1 MRIGKK
7 LFFCLSLLLL
17 GIMCFFAAP
26 PQTQAA
32 EFLTPDKSAYLYMNT
47 RELDIRY
54 DNEEAKFILR
64 DDGVLQLTSQDG
76 QAAYLALAS
85 TEKDPYAASY
95 TIRKFGITNPAKAF
109 YEIHATAGAHEQTCG
124 YWIVGKH
131 NGQWVTYISLES
143 LVPMGYDLNGY
154 HQLHS
159 RINENNSGRLILGDA
174 IIQFEFFWDDAAQWF
189 GVRCLEKYY

>member
-1 MRIGKK
+1 MRLGKK
-7 LFFCLSLLLL
+7 LFSCFSLLAL

-26 PQTQAA
+26 PQAQAA

-64 DDGVLQLTSQDG
+64 ADGVLQLTSQDG
-76 QAAYLALAS
+76 KAAYLALAS

-95 TIRKFGITNPAKAF
+95 TIRKFGITNSEKAF

-131 NGQWVTYISLES
+131 NSQWVTYISLES

-159 RINENNSGRLILGDA
+159 RINENNSGRLLLGDA
-174 IIQFEFFWDDAAQWF
+174 IIQFELFWDDAAQWF
-189 GVRCLEKYY
+189 GVRRI

>member
-1 MRIGKK
+1 MRLGKK
-7 LFFCLSLLLL
+7 LFSCFSLLAL

-26 PQTQAA
+26 PQAQAA

-64 DDGVLQLTSQDG
+64 ADDVLQLMSQDG

-95 TIRKFGITNPAKAF
+95 TIRKFGITNSEKAF

-124 YWIVGKH
+124 YWIIGKH
-131 NGQWVTYISLES
+131 EGQWVTYISLES
-143 LVPMGYDLNGY
+143 LVPMGYDLNCY

-159 RINENNSGRLILGDA
+159 RINENNSGRLLLGDA

-189 GVRCLEKYY
+189 GVRRI

>member
-1 MRIGKK
+1 MRLGKK
-7 LFFCLSLLLL
+7 LFSCFSLLAL

-26 PQTQAA
+26 PQAQAA

-64 DDGVLQLTSQDG
+64 ADGVLQLTSQDG

-95 TIRKFGITNPAKAF
+95 TIRKFGITNSEKAF

-124 YWIVGKH
+124 YWIIGKH
-131 NGQWVTYISLES
+131 GGQWVTYISLES
-143 LVPMGYDLNGY
+143 LVPMGYDLNCY

-189 GVRCLEKYY
+189 GVRCLQKYY

>member
-7 LFFCLSLLLL
+7 LFSCLSLLLL
-17 GIMCFFAAP
+17 CITCLLANGRTA
-26 PQTQAA
+26 QAT

-47 RELDIRY
+47 RELDICY

-64 DDGVLQLTSQDG
+64 ADGVLQLTSQDG
-76 QAAYLALAS
+76 KAAYLALAS

-95 TIRKFGITNPAKAF
+95 TIRKFGITNSEKAF

-159 RINENNSGRLILGDA
+159 RINENNSGRLILSDA

-189 GVRCLEKYY
+189 GVRRI

>member
-7 LFFCLSLLLL
+7 LFSCLSLLLL
-17 GIMCFFAAP
+17 CITCLLANGRTA
-26 PQTQAA
+26 QAT

-47 RELDIRY
+47 RELDICY

-64 DDGVLQLTSQDG
+64 ADGVLQLTSQDG
-76 QAAYLALAS
+76 KAAYLALVS

-159 RINENNSGRLILGDA
+159 RINENNSGRLILSDA

-189 GVRCLEKYY
+189 GVRRI

>member
-1 MRIGKK
+1 MRLGKK
-7 LFFCLSLLLL
+7 LFSCFSLLAL
-17 GIMCFFAAP
+17 GIMCFFAAVP
-26 PQTQAA
+26 KAQAA

-95 TIRKFGITNPAKAF
+95 TIRKFGITNSEKAF

-159 RINENNSGRLILGDA
+159 RINENNSGRLLLGDA

-189 GVRCLEKYY
+189 GVRRI

>member
-1 MRIGKK
+1 MRLGKK
-7 LFFCLSLLLL
+7 LFSCFSLLAL

-26 PQTQAA
+26 PQAQAA

-64 DDGVLQLTSQDG
+64 ADGVLQLTSQDG
-76 QAAYLALAS
+76 KAAYLALAS

-95 TIRKFGITNPAKAF
+95 TIRKFGITNSEKAF
-109 YEIHATAGAHEQTCG
+109 YEIHATTGAHEQTCG
-124 YWIVGKH
+124 YWIIGKH
-131 NGQWVTYISLES
+131 EGQWVTYISLES

-159 RINENNSGRLILGDA
+159 RINENNSGRLLLGDA

-189 GVRCLEKYY
+189 GVRRI

>member
-1 MRIGKK
+1 MRLGKK
-7 LFFCLSLLLL
+7 LFSCFSLLAL

-26 PQTQAA
+26 PQAQAA

-64 DDGVLQLTSQDG
+64 ADGVLQLTSQDG
-76 QAAYLALAS
+76 KAAYLALAS
-85 TEKDPYAASY
+85 TEKVPYAASY
-95 TIRKFGITNPAKAF
+95 TIRKFGITNSEKAF

-189 GVRCLEKYY
+189 GVRCLQKYY

>member
-1 MRIGKK
+1 MRLGKK
-7 LFFCLSLLLL
+7 LFPCFSLLAL

-26 PQTQAA
+26 PQAQAA
-32 EFLTPDKSAYLYMNT
+32 EFLTPANETFIYMNT
-47 RELDIRY
+47 LEKDIAY
-54 DNEEAKFILR
+54 DNEALKFAR
-64 DDGVLQLTSQDG
+64 SDTNVLQLMSQDG
-76 QAAYLALAS
+76 KQVYLALAS

-95 TIRKFGITNPAKAF
+95 TIRKFGITNSEKAF
-109 YEIHATAGAHEQTCG
+109 YEIHATTGAHEQTCG

-131 NGQWVTYISLES
+131 NSQWVTYISLES

-159 RINENNSGRLILGDA
+159 RINENNSGRLLLGDA

-189 GVRCLEKYY
+189 GVRRI

>member
-7 LFFCLSLLLL
+7 LFSCFSLLAL
-17 GIMCFFAAP
+17 GIMCLLANGPKA
-26 PQTQAA
+26 QAA

-64 DDGVLQLTSQDG
+64 ADGVLQLTSHDG

-131 NGQWVTYISLES
+131 EGQWVTYISLES

-189 GVRCLEKYY
+189 GVRRI

>member
-7 LFFCLSLLLL
+7 LFSCLSLLLL
-17 GIMCFFAAP
+17 CITCLLTNGPTA
-26 PQTQAA
+26 QAA

-54 DNEEAKFILR
+54 NNEEAKFILR
-64 DDGVLQLTSQDG
+64 ADGVLQLTSQDG
-76 QAAYLALAS
+76 KAAYLALAS

-95 TIRKFGITNPAKAF
+95 TIRKFGITNSENAF

-189 GVRCLEKYY
+189 GVRCLQKYY

>member
-1 MRIGKK
+1 MRLGKK
-7 LFFCLSLLLL
+7 LFSCFSLLAL
-17 GIMCFFAAP
+17 GIMCFFAAAP
-26 PQTQAA
+26 KVQAA

-95 TIRKFGITNPAKAF
+95 TIRKFSITNPAKAF

-143 LVPMGYDLNGY
+143 LVPMGYDFNGY

-189 GVRCLEKYY
+189 GVRRI

>member
-7 LFFCLSLLLL
+7 LFSCLSLLLL
-17 GIMCFFAAP
+17 CIMCFFAAP
-26 PQTQAA
+26 PQAQAA

-64 DDGVLQLTSQDG
+64 ADGVLQLMSQDG
-76 QAAYLALAS
+76 KAAYLALAS

-95 TIRKFGITNPAKAF
+95 TIRKFGITNSEKAF
-109 YEIHATAGAHEQTCG
+109 YEIHATTGAHEQTCG
-124 YWIVGKH
+124 YWIIGKH
-131 NGQWVTYISLES
+131 EGQWVTYISLES

-189 GVRCLEKYY
+189 GVRRI

>member
-1 MRIGKK
+1 MRLGKK
-7 LFFCLSLLLL
+7 LFSCFSLLAL

-26 PQTQAA
+26 PQAQAA

-64 DDGVLQLTSQDG
+64 ADGVLQLTSQDG

-85 TEKDPYAASY
+85 TEKDPYATSY
-95 TIRKFGITNPAKAF
+95 TIRKFGITNSEKAF

-189 GVRCLEKYY
+189 GVRRI

>member
-7 LFFCLSLLLL
+7 LFSCLSLLLL
-17 GIMCFFAAP
+17 CITCLLANGTTA
-26 PQTQAA
+26 QAA

-76 QAAYLALAS
+76 KAAYLALAS

-95 TIRKFGITNPAKAF
+95 TIRKFGITNSEKAF

-189 GVRCLEKYY
+189 GVRRI

>member
-1 MRIGKK
+1 MRLGKK
-7 LFFCLSLLLL
+7 LFSCFSLLAL
-17 GIMCFFAAP
+17 GIMCFFAAVP
-26 PQTQAA
+26 KAQAA

-95 TIRKFGITNPAKAF
+95 TIRKFGITNSEKAF
-109 YEIHATAGAHEQTCG
+109 YEIHATTGAHEQTCG
-124 YWIVGKH
+124 YWIIGKH
-131 NGQWVTYISLES
+131 EGQWVTYISLES

-159 RINENNSGRLILGDA
+159 RINENNSGRLLLGDA

-189 GVRCLEKYY
+189 GVRRI

>member
-1 MRIGKK
+1 MCIGKK
-7 LFFCLSLLLL
+7 LFSCLFLLLL

-26 PQTQAA
+26 PQAQAA

-64 DDGVLQLTSQDG
+64 ADGVLQLTSHDG

-95 TIRKFGITNPAKAF
+95 TIRKFGITNSEKAF
-109 YEIHATAGAHEQTCG
+109 YEIHATTGAHEQTCG

-131 NGQWVTYISLES
+131 NSQWVTYISLES

-159 RINENNSGRLILGDA
+159 RINENNSGRLLLGDA

-189 GVRCLEKYY
+189 GVRCLQKYY

>member
-1 MRIGKK
+1 MRLGKK
-7 LFFCLSLLLL
+7 LFSCFSLLAL
-17 GIMCFFAAP
+17 GIMCFFAAVP
-26 PQTQAA
+26 KAQAA

-64 DDGVLQLTSQDG
+64 DDGVLQLTNQDG

-143 LVPMGYDLNGY
+143 LVPMGYDFNGY

-189 GVRCLEKYY
+189 GVRRI

>member
-1 MRIGKK
+1 MRLGKK
-7 LFFCLSLLLL
+7 LFSCFSLLAL

-26 PQTQAA
+26 PQAQAA

-109 YEIHATAGAHEQTCG
+109 YEIHATAGAHEQTRG

-131 NGQWVTYISLES
+131 NGQWVTYIALES
-143 LVPMGYDLNGY
+143 LVPMGYDLTGY

-159 RINENNSGRLILGDA
+159 RINENNSGRLLLGDA

-189 GVRCLEKYY
+189 GVRRI

>member
-7 LFFCLSLLLL
+7 LFSCLSLLLL
-17 GIMCFFAAP
+17 CITCLLANGRTA
-26 PQTQAA
+26 QAT

-47 RELDIRY
+47 RELDICY

-64 DDGVLQLTSQDG
+64 ADGVLQLTSQDG
-76 QAAYLALAS
+76 KAAYLALVS

-159 RINENNSGRLILGDA
+159 RINENNSGRLLLGDA

-189 GVRCLEKYY
+189 GVRRI

>member
-1 MRIGKK
+1 MRLGKK
-7 LFFCLSLLLL
+7 LFSCFSLLAL

-26 PQTQAA
+26 PQAQAA

-76 QAAYLALAS
+76 KAAYLALAS

-95 TIRKFGITNPAKAF
+95 TIRKFGITNSKKAF

-124 YWIVGKH
+124 YWIIGKH
-131 NGQWVTYISLES
+131 EGQWVTYISLES

-159 RINENNSGRLILGDA
+159 RINENNSGRLLLGDA

-189 GVRCLEKYY
+189 GVRRI

>member
-1 MRIGKK
+1 MRLGKK
-7 LFFCLSLLLL
+7 LFSCFSLLAL
-17 GIMCFFAAP
+17 GIMCLLANGPKA
-26 PQTQAA
+26 QAA

-76 QAAYLALAS
+76 KAAYLALAS

-95 TIRKFGITNPAKAF
+95 TIRKFGITNSEKAF

-131 NGQWVTYISLES
+131 NSQWVTYISLES

-189 GVRCLEKYY
+189 GVRRI

>member
-1 MRIGKK
+1 MRLGKK
-7 LFFCLSLLLL
+7 LFSCFSLLAL

-26 PQTQAA
+26 PQAQAA

-124 YWIVGKH
+124 YWIIGKH
-131 NGQWVTYISLES
+131 EGQWVTYISLES

-159 RINENNSGRLILGDA
+159 RINENNSGRLLLGDA
-174 IIQFEFFWDDAAQWF
+174 IIQFEFFWNDDAQWF
-189 GVRCLEKYY
+189 GVRRI

>member
-1 MRIGKK
+1 MRLGKK
-7 LFFCLSLLLL
+7 LFSCFSLLAL

-26 PQTQAA
+26 PQAQAA

-95 TIRKFGITNPAKAF
+95 TIRKFGITNSEKAF
-109 YEIHATAGAHEQTCG
+109 YEIHATAGAHEQTYG

-131 NGQWVTYISLES
+131 NSQWVTYISLES

-154 HQLHS
+154 HQLYS

-189 GVRCLEKYY
+189 GVRCLQKYY

>member
-7 LFFCLSLLLL
+7 LFSCLSLLLL
-17 GIMCFFAAP
+17 CITCLLANGRTA
-26 PQTQAA
+26 QAT

-54 DNEEAKFILR
+54 NNEEAKFILR
-64 DDGVLQLTSQDG
+64 ADGVLQLTSQDG
-76 QAAYLALAS
+76 KAAYLALAS

-95 TIRKFGITNPAKAF
+95 TIRKFGITNSEKAF

-159 RINENNSGRLILGDA
+159 RINENNSGRLLLGDA

-189 GVRCLEKYY
+189 GVRRI

>member
-1 MRIGKK
+1 MRLGKK
-7 LFFCLSLLLL
+7 LFSCFSLLAL

-26 PQTQAA
+26 PQAQAA

-64 DDGVLQLTSQDG
+64 ADGVLQLTSQDG
-76 QAAYLALAS
+76 KAAYLALAS

-95 TIRKFGITNPAKAF
+95 TIRKFGITNSEKAF
-109 YEIHATAGAHEQTCG
+109 YEIHATTGAHEQTCG
-124 YWIVGKH
+124 YWIIGKH
-131 NGQWVTYISLES
+131 EGQWVTYISLES

-189 GVRCLEKYY
+189 GVRRI

>member
-1 MRIGKK
+1 MRLAKK
-7 LFFCLSLLLL
+7 LFSCFSLLAL
-17 GIMCFFAAP
+17 GIMCFFAAVP
-26 PQTQAA
+26 KAQAA

-143 LVPMGYDLNGY
+143 LVPMGYDFNGY

-189 GVRCLEKYY
+189 GVRRI

>member
-1 MRIGKK
+1 MRLGKK
-7 LFFCLSLLLL
+7 LFSCFSLLAL

-26 PQTQAA
+26 PQAQAA

-64 DDGVLQLTSQDG
+64 ADGVLQLTSQDG
-76 QAAYLALAS
+76 KAAYLAVAS

-95 TIRKFGITNPAKAF
+95 TIRKFGITNSEKAF
-109 YEIHATAGAHEQTCG
+109 YEIHATTGAHEQTCG
-124 YWIVGKH
+124 YWIIGKH
-131 NGQWVTYISLES
+131 EGQWVTYISLES

-189 GVRCLEKYY
+189 GVRCLQKYY

>member
-1 MRIGKK
+1 MRLGKK
-7 LFFCLSLLLL
+7 LFSCFSLLAL

-26 PQTQAA
+26 PQAQAA

-54 DNEEAKFILR
+54 DNKEAKFILR
-64 DDGVLQLTSQDG
+64 ADGVLQLTSHDG

-85 TEKDPYAASY
+85 AEKDPYAASY
-95 TIRKFGITNPAKAF
+95 TIRKFGITNSEKAF

-174 IIQFEFFWDDAAQWF
+174 IIQFEFFWGDAAQWF
-189 GVRCLEKYY
+189 GVRRI

>member
-7 LFFCLSLLLL
+7 LFSCFSLLAL
-17 GIMCFFAAP
+17 GIMCLLANGPKA
-26 PQTQAA
+26 QAA

-64 DDGVLQLTSQDG
+64 ADGVLQLTSHDG

-95 TIRKFGITNPAKAF
+95 TIRKFGITNSEKAF

-131 NGQWVTYISLES
+131 EGQWVTYISLES

-189 GVRCLEKYY
+189 GVRRI

>member
-1 MRIGKK
+1 MRLGKK
-7 LFFCLSLLLL
+7 LFSCFSLLAL

-26 PQTQAA
+26 PQAQAA

-76 QAAYLALAS
+76 KAAYLALAS

-95 TIRKFGITNPAKAF
+95 TIRKFGITNSEKAF

-131 NGQWVTYISLES
+131 NSQWVTYISLES

-189 GVRCLEKYY
+189 GVRRI

>member
-1 MRIGKK
+1 MRLGKK
-7 LFFCLSLLLL
+7 LFSCFSLLAL
-17 GIMCFFAAP
+17 GIMCFFAAVP
-26 PQTQAA
+26 KAQAA

-95 TIRKFGITNPAKAF
+95 TIRKFSITNPAKAF

-143 LVPMGYDLNGY
+143 LVPMGYDFNGY

-174 IIQFEFFWDDAAQWF
+174 IIQFEFFWDDATQWF
-189 GVRCLEKYY
+189 GVRCLQKYY

>member
-7 LFFCLSLLLL
+7 LFSCLSLLLL
-17 GIMCFFAAP
+17 CITCLLANGPTA
-26 PQTQAA
+26 QAA
-32 EFLTPDKSAYLYMNT
+32 EFLAPDKSAYLYMTT

-64 DDGVLQLTSQDG
+64 ADGVLQLTSQDG

-143 LVPMGYDLNGY
+143 LVPMGYDFNGY

-189 GVRCLEKYY
+189 GVRCLQKYY

>member
-1 MRIGKK
+1 MRLGKK
-7 LFFCLSLLLL
+7 LFSCFSLLAL

-26 PQTQAA
+26 PQAQAA

-143 LVPMGYDLNGY
+143 LVPMGYDFNGY

-189 GVRCLEKYY
+189 GVRRI